1 MAGGSGKGEGMKR
14 HHLVLPGPRKSE
26 MRRRRLRYFAA
37 GLLIVVVALG
47 WLGYRELFGASGG
60 VWFSG
65 P

>member
-1 MAGGSGKGEGMKR
+1 MKR